1 VINDPDGLINDFF
14 AAAKLAGFSINA
26 QDIRHEFLPARA
38 ECRPNASCAVYVF
51 SLKSQPQVVLKVGQ
65 VGPNSG
71 PRFVYQHYNPKS
83 SGSNLA
89 KSLLGAPT
97 TWRRLACATLL
108 QEDNVGDWLKEN
120 TDRDHF
126 FVLSNDA
133 SLTSLLEVF
142 VQCRLRP
149 LFEG

>member
-1 VINDPDGLINDFF
+1 VINDPNGLIVDFL
-14 AAAKLAGFSINA
+14 AVAKLAGFSINV
-26 QDIRHEFLPARA
+26 QDIRHEFLPARS

-51 SLKSQPQVVLKVGQ
+51 SLKGQAQVVLKVGK

-71 PRFVYQHYNPKS
+71 PRFVYQHYKPKS

-89 KSLLGAPT
+89 KSLLGAPAA
-97 TWRRLACATLL
+97 WSRLACASLHD
-108 QEDNVGDWLKEN
+108 DNVGDWLKEN

-133 SLTSLLEVF
+133 LLTSLLEVF